1 MKRLTALLLA
11 LLLAACAA
19 SACAEG
25 ALTVEQENLHIVG
38 TNSLYCYLYVK
49 VKNTGDAPIF
59 VNKGSLTVKDKEG
72 NEIGSTTSLWR
83 YAEYLQPG
91 QSTYAYFNPR
101 IEGIESRDQV
111 GDYEMNIE
119 FVDNANKQ
127 TYFIPSESVFEDD
140 VKEGSWTHDYMTTT
154 VTNELDQTV
163 YDLAIARVLLDAKGN
178 ILYMDSDNMYS
189 YKGLCPGSSII
200 LRRPLNSSFESY
212 FEEMGYTPATVEG
225 FAYVYVSDPAVF
237 TKGAA
242 AEEDAEPAQA
252 VEEPGAAVAYAT
264 LKKGSKG
271 DDVLAMQQR
280 LKELGFMKG
289 KADGDFGNA
298 TEKAVKAFQSK
309 AGLKAD
315 GIAAEATLK
324 ALYAKDAP
332 TA

>member
-38 TNSLYCYLYVK
+38 SNSLYCYMFVK
-49 VKNTGDAPIF
+49 VKNTGDVPIF
-59 VNKGSLTVKDKEG
+59 VNKGSLTVRDKQG

-111 GDYEMNIE
+111 GDYDMNIE
-119 FVDNANKQ
+119 FTENANKQ
-127 TYFIPSESVFEDD
+127 TYFIPSESTFEND
-140 VKEGSWTHDYMTTT
+140 VQEGSWTHDYITTT

-163 YDLAIARVLLDAKGN
+163 FDLAIFRVLLDAKGN

-189 YKGLCPGSSII
+189 YKGLCPGSSIV
-200 LRRPLNSSFESY
+200 LRRPLNNNFEPY

-225 FAYVYVSDPAVF
+225 CAYVYVTDPGVF
-237 TKGAA
+237 TKGASA
-242 AEEDAEPAQA
+242 DTGEEPAQA
-252 VEEPGAAVAYAT
+252 EEEAVSYAT

-280 LKELGFMKG
+280 LKELGFLKG
-289 KADGDFGNA
+289 KADGDFGNG

-324 ALYAKDAP
+324 ALYADDAP

>member
-19 SACAEG
+19 SAGAEG

-38 TNSLYCYLYVK
+38 TNSLYCYMYVK
-49 VKNTGDAPIF
+49 VKNTGDVPIF
-59 VNKGSLTVKDKEG
+59 VNKGSLTVRDKEG

-111 GDYEMNIE
+111 GDYDMNIE
-119 FVDNANKQ
+119 FTENANKQ
-127 TYFIPSESVFEDD
+127 TFFIPSESAFEDD
-140 VKEGSWTHDYMTTT
+140 VKEGSWTHDYITTT
-154 VTNELDQTV
+154 VTNELEKTV
-163 YDLAIARVLLDAKGN
+163 FDLAIARVLLDAKGN

-189 YKGLCPGSSII
+189 YKGLCPGSAIV
-200 LRRPLNSSFESY
+200 LRRPLNSSFEPY

-225 FAYVYVSDPAVF
+225 FAYVYVTDPDEF
-237 TKGAA
+237 TRGAA
-242 AEEDAEPAQA
+242 DGQDAEPAQA
-252 VEEPGAAVAYAT
+252 AEAAVSYAT

-324 ALYAKDAP
+324 ALYAEDAP